1 MEINIYNNYQAE
13 IHFDFE
19 KIVKDV
25 SNYFNENTEISLILV
40 NNEEIRNL
48 NRDYRNIDRETDVLS
63 FVDEDG
69 EYLGDI
75 FINIERV
82 YSQAKEYN
90 HSVEREFAF
99 LLVHGILH
107 LKGYDH
113 HTNEEEIE
121 MFAKQEEIL
130 NELNYRRENNEVWWS
145 NV

>member
-130 NELNYRRENNEVWWS
+130 NELNYRRENNEV
-145 NV
+145 

>member
-1 MEINIYNNYQAE
+1 MKMEINIYNNYQAE

-130 NELNYRRENNEVWWS
+130 NELNYRRENNEV
-145 NV
+145 

>member
-1 MEINIYNNYQAE
+1 MMKMEINIYNNYQAE

-130 NELNYRRENNEVWWS
+130 NELNYRRENNEV
-145 NV
+145 

>member
-1 MEINIYNNYQAE
+1 MKMVINIYNNYQAE

-25 SNYFNENTEISLILV
+25 SNYFNENTKISLILV

-130 NELNYRRENNEVWWS
+130 NELNYRRENNEV
-145 NV
+145 

>member
-48 NRDYRNIDRETDVLS
+48 NRDFRNIDRETDVLS
-63 FVDEDG
+63 FVYEDG

-130 NELNYRRENNEVWWS
+130 NELNYRRENNEV
-145 NV
+145 

>member
-40 NNEEIRNL
+40 NNEEIKNL

-130 NELNYRRENNEVWWS
+130 NELNYRRENNEV
-145 NV
+145 

>member
-1 MEINIYNNYQAE
+1 MKMEINIYNNYQAE

-99 LLVHGILH
+99 LLVHGILN

-113 HTNEEEIE
+113 HTYEEEIE
-121 MFAKQEEIL
+121 MFA
-130 NELNYRRENNEVWWS
+130 
-145 NV
+145 

>member
-1 MEINIYNNYQAE
+1 MVINIYNNYQAE

-130 NELNYRRENNEVWWS
+130 NELNYRRENNEV
-145 NV
+145 